1 LTPRELTPRE
11 LTPRGE
17 HPALGIALRLSAT
30 MLFAVMSLFV
40 RLASAQAPVGQ
51 IVFHRSFWALL
62 PILAYLAW
70 RRQLPQGFRTRHPM
84 GHLRRNLFGCA
95 SMFFSFLALAYL
107 PLALATALG
116 FLAPLLAVPV
126 GIIALRERPGWL
138 VGGAAIGGFAGVLLM
153 LSPAFAGPAL
163 DRATL
168 IGVGAGLLTAAT
180 TLFARVEVK
189 RLTATELPGTI
200 ALYFSVLCAA
210 GGLAT
215 LPLGWAEITGAGLLW
230 LVGAGFTG
238 GLAHICMTEAV
249 ARAPISLLAPFEY
262 TALLWAVLL
271 DLAVFGL
278 VPGLSSLAGSVLVV
292 AAAVVVAFA
301 GRIEAWWRAR

>member
-1 LTPRELTPRE
+1 VTPRP
-11 LTPRGE
+11 E
-17 HPALGIALRLSAT
+17 HPAVGIALRLSAT
-30 MLFAVMSLFV
+30 LLFTVMSLFV

-51 IVFHRSFWALL
+51 IVFHRSLWALL

-70 RRQLPQGFRTRHPM
+70 RRQLPHGFHTRHPI
-84 GHLRRNLFGCA
+84 GHIRRSLFGCA
-95 SMFFSFLALAYL
+95 AMFFSFLSLAYL
-107 PLALATALG
+107 PLALATALS

-126 GIIALRERPGWL
+126 GILVLRERPGWL

-153 LSPAFAGPAL
+153 LAPAFTGPAL
-163 DRATL
+163 DQGTL
-168 IGVGAGLLTAAT
+168 IGVGAGLATAAT
-180 TLFARVEVK
+180 TLGARVEVK

-200 ALYFSVLCAA
+200 AFYFALVCAA

-215 LPLGWAEITGAGLLW
+215 LPFGWADVGGSGLVW
-230 LVGAGFTG
+230 LVGAGIAG

-262 TALLWAVLL
+262 TALLWAVLF
-271 DLAVFGL
+271 DLVIFGL
-278 VPGLSSLAGSVLVV
+278 IPGLPSLAGGVLVV

-301 GRIEAWWRAR
+301 DRLHAWLRRG